1 MKEFES
7 PFDTLT
13 DPVRFNAGAFG
24 LQCAYFT
31 IKLPLDKVR
40 IEYYD
45 KQTCDVIETMQ
56 FPTMWRAITDVV
68 DSIRV
73 KAYRKYKTYCE
84 LDIILLIDDLDPK
97 YHQYLDLYDY
107 HEDGYLKHEPLQETS
122 SYYN

>member
-1 MKEFES
+1 MKPFETQL
-7 PFDTLT
+7 DTLT
-13 DPVRFNAGAFG
+13 NPVHFNAGQFG

-45 KQTCDVIETMQ
+45 HQTGEIVESRQ
-56 FPTMWRAITDVV
+56 SPTRWQAITDVV

-73 KAYRKYKTYCE
+73 KAYRKYKTYYE

-97 YHQYLDLYDY
+97 YNQYLDLYDH
-107 HEDGYLKHEPLQETS
+107 HEEGYLNYEPLQEQG
-122 SYYN
+122 SYQN